1 MSLSKTPPAQVTSLL
16 FSISHWTNFNLW
28 QDDKTKVKAILWIIN
43 IWNWSAGG
51 VTRCFWRRNC
61 ISFHVFSY
69 HIASSI
75 YLLPHYHL
83 GFFLLFFSFSFFFGH
98 FYFISTSNAYQI
110 LIWSIF
116 IHHCNDSSIFQIYI
130 YTSSLRYSTIY
141 FQSCL
146 DFSSHLSI

>member
-1 MSLSKTPPAQVTSLL
+1 MSLPKTLPAQVTSLL

-43 IWNWSAGG
+43 IWNWSAGA

-61 ISFHVFSY
+61 ISFHVLSY
-69 HIASSI
+69 HIASSS

-83 GFFLLFFSFSFFFGH
+83 GIFLLFFLSLSFLVIS
-98 FYFISTSNAYQI
+98 ILSTSNASQI

-116 IHHCNDSSIFQIYI
+116 THHWNDSSIFQIYI
-130 YTSSLRYSTIY
+130 YTSSLRYSTIS

-146 DFSSHLSI
+146 HFSSHLPI